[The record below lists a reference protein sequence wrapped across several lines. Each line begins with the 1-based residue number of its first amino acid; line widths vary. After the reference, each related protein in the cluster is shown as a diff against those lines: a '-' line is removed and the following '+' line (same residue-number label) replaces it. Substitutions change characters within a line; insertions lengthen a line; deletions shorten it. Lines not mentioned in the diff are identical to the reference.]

1 MYDQGFDVT
10 GLCTEGSRRVIEDGR
25 SETDP
30 GLKRSIFNVGGRIR
44 IEIECL

>member
-1 MYDQGFDVT
+1 MYDQGSDVT

-25 SETDP
+25 TETCP
-30 GLKRSIFNVGGRIR
+30 GLNVGGRIR